1 MKANVNG
8 VTIINTVKVTIVQI
22 NRELIYERVTV
33 VHLPEW
39 VERVLKVSSA
49 CLKTPV
55 NPEKRIP
62 YPAERD

>member
-1 MKANVNG
+1 MVL
-8 VTIINTVKVTIVQI
+8 TIINTVKVTTVQI

-39 VERVLKVSSA
+39 VEGVLNVSSA

-55 NPEKRIP
+55 NP
-62 YPAERD
+62 